1 MRLKSPSIMTVM
13 MMIDLKIHLFIFLHF
28 LREEQQE
35 PMALTLS
42 KPVEA
47 EKQMEGLGE
56 GVVNGIITTHLN
68 SNVVSNHPTNM
79 VLNSQP
85 TNPTNLEMNQPTN
98 LVTSNLV
105 NGEGVL
111 KQEVQEEVGTEVKQE
126 EQVVEQVDTFF
137 LNHS

>member
-1 MRLKSPSIMTVM
+1 
-13 MMIDLKIHLFIFLHF
+13 
-28 LREEQQE
+28 
-35 PMALTLS
+35 MALTLT